1 MNKYNPEIHKRR
13 SIRLKDFDYGQE
25 GLYFITIC
33 YQNREHL
40 FGEIVEGE
48 MQLND
53 IGRVT
58 EQCWNAIPK
67 HFENVSLHSFVI
79 MPNHVHGIIEIITNV
94 GAKHFSPEDNEHWTK
109 HFSPEN
115 DEHWSKDISPLPKG
129 TSKTIGSIVRG
140 FKIGVTKWARQNTD
154 IYQVWQRNYHEH
166 IIRNENSYYR
176 ISEYIE
182 SNPKKWEDDCF
193 YP

>member
-33 YQNREHL
+33 CQNREHL

-53 IGRVT
+53 IGRVA

-94 GAKHFSPEDNEHWTK
+94 GAKHFSPENNEHWAK
-109 HFSPEN
+109 HFSFEN

-182 SNPKKWEDDCF
+182 NNPKKWEDDCF

>member
-33 YQNREHL
+33 CQNREHL

-182 SNPKKWEDDCF
+182 NNPKQWEDDCF

>member
-33 YQNREHL
+33 CQNREHL

-53 IGRVT
+53 IGRVA
-58 EQCWNAIPK
+58 EQCWNTIPK

-94 GAKHFSPEDNEHWTK
+94 GAKHFSPENNEHWA
-109 HFSPEN
+109 
-115 DEHWSKDISPLPKG
+115 KDISPLPKG